1 MCLRHWNISVLL
13 GSSVDT
19 VSERKANLRYFDE
32 VAENIF
38 PRGSVWM
45 AGQMGP
51 EMWLY
56 LKAVLSLNVTF
67 AVFENF
73 GVT

>member
-1 MCLRHWNISVLL
+1 MLL
-13 GSSVDT
+13 GSSVHT
-19 VSERKANLRYFDE
+19 VSERKANLWYFDE
-32 VAENIF
+32 VAENTF
-38 PRGSVWM
+38 PQGSVWM

-56 LKAVLSLNVTF
+56 VKAALSLNVTF
-67 AVFENF
+67 AVFENL